1 MGPFLNPH
9 SLSVDELPSPYPL
22 PLTSIHTNV
31 GNNYGPPATG
41 NNGRRRQKGAGR
53 EAQTVGGLGK
63 SIAYLSSCKEAE
75 IEHDL
80 GEIRRGNKRR
90 RAAAANSGNLA
101 GKA

>member
-1 MGPFLNPH
+1 MTSTHLNP
-9 SLSVDELPSPYPL
+9 
-22 PLTSIHTNV
+22 
-31 GNNYGPPATG
+31 GAGYGQAATG
-41 NNGRRRQKGAGR
+41 NNGRRRPKGAGR

-63 SIAYLSSCKEAE
+63 SIGYLSSCKEAE

-90 RAAAANSGNLA
+90 RAAAANSASLA